1 MLKKKEKNIDFMTDE
16 DVDYSDLI
24 VGIARIPVK
33 IGLDWIGNN
42 KLLSVGSLFPSAFF
56 DYGYRKMMDQ
66 YPLYDKSC
74 SLNWGTIQV
83 IND

>member
-56 DYGYRKMMDQ
+56 DYGYEELPAPK
-66 YPLYDKSC
+66 KKK
-74 SLNWGTIQV
+74 
-83 IND
+83 